1 MFSEVGLPDPL
12 VGILANAD
20 QGMALLEILGQ
31 AVLSQGLAS
40 AFRPKK
46 YFTIP
51 RESLERTLEDVEQ
64 LINFFVIEVQRVLF
78 VENIKVTLAVYLSLV
93 LSYQLIKFVPFW
105 GLSLIGTSTL
115 FLAPL
120 IYTSNQEFIDEHL
133 SKASEVVNSQT
144 AQVKDIATHH
154 TNRASETVKAYAG
167 DYTAKAQEYIGSA
180 RGRATSPQVNN
191 KSAANAPTKAG
202 PGDAPQYSSS
212 DFPHAPKQ
220 EPTPGVT
227 SHQEQYENSHLG
239 GQAQPAY

>member
-1 MFSEVGLPDPL
+1 
-12 VGILANAD
+12 
-20 QGMALLEILGQ
+20 MALFEILGK
-31 AVLSQGLAS
+31 AVISQGLAS

-51 RESLERTLEDVEQ
+51 RESLERSLEDIEQ
-64 LINFFVIEVQRVLF
+64 LINFFVIEIQRVFF
-78 VENIKVTLAVYLSLV
+78 VEDIKVTVAVYLSLL
-93 LSYQLIKFVPFW
+93 LSYQLIKIVPFW
-105 GLSLIGTSTL
+105 GLCLIGTSTL
-115 FLAPL
+115 FLVPL

-133 SKASEVVNSQT
+133 NKASEVVNSQT
-144 AQVKDIATHH
+144 AQVRDLASQH
-154 TNRASETVKAYAG
+154 TSRASETVKAYAG

-180 RGRATSPQVNN
+180 RGRSTSPELSS
-191 KSAANAPTKAG
+191 KSSANAPIKSE
-202 PGDAPQYSSS
+202 PGDAPKYSSG